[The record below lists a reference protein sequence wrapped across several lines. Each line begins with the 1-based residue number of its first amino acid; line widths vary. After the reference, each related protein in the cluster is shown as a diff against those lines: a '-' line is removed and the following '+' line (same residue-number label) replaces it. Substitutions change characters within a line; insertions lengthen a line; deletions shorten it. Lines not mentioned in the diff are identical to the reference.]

1 MAEYRTFMDESGDSN
16 ILKINQK
23 FPVFCLTSCTFE
35 KNYYQAYVIPEL
47 DNFKMHFW
55 GRTDIVLVSSQIRK
69 HTGDFAIFNDQA
81 IKKEFYT
88 YLDELIAKLDF
99 FIIAVVIKKNLYITK
114 SYGLFY
120 DSYHLAL
127 EFIMERLVKTFRK
140 ETPEGS
146 CFITA
151 ESRGRKEDNDLIY
164 VFNHLQLN
172 GNEYIP
178 TFQNITNLW
187 MAKKDKNL
195 AGLQIADLVAYPIAT
210 KILDLQ
216 KANPVFDLIK
226 AKICHGPASK
236 NNTIYG
242 YGLKVFP

>member
-1 MAEYRTFMDESGDSN
+1 
-16 ILKINQK
+16 
-23 FPVFCLTSCTFE
+23 
-35 KNYYQAYVIPEL
+35 
-47 DNFKMHFW
+47 
-55 GRTDIVLVSSQIRK
+55 
-69 HTGDFAIFNDQA
+69 
-81 IKKEFYT
+81 
-88 YLDELIAKLDF
+88 
-99 FIIAVVIKKNLYITK
+99 
-114 SYGLFY
+114 
-120 DSYHLAL
+120 
-127 EFIMERLVKTFRK
+127 MERLVKTFRK

-195 AGLQIADLVAYPIAT
+195 AGLQIADLAAYPIAT
-210 KILDLQ
+210 KILEPQ

-226 AKICHGPASK
+226 AKICHGPESK

-242 YGLKVFP
+242 YGLKVFPK